1 VRVYKSKELPFNWF
15 KRQQVDQKDSADLEA
30 SVKAILNQVKKD
42 GDKAL
47 IEFACKFDKAVLTPN
62 TLKVNVDEVKEAY
75 QKVTQEQIKA
85 KNS

>member
-1 VRVYKSKELPFNWF
+1 MRVYKSKELPFNWF

-47 IEFACKFDKAVLTPN
+47 IEFACKFDKATLTPN
-62 TLKVNVDEVKEAY
+62 TLKVLLMKS
-75 QKVTQEQIKA
+75 KKHTK
-85 KNS
+85 K